1 MDEIIE
7 RLTSKHG
14 IDRFLTGGCGAFA
27 VALYMDLKRR
37 GKQPTIV
44 TILRRESHNVV
55 ELDFTDDTAPYCSYN
70 DPQVDVDIVS
80 HVVVEVDGK
89 EYDARGEVSSEEW
102 IQETKDL
109 LGPLINLDDDAW
121 SIVRTEPLDPNVQ
134 LKHFDLNY
142 SFNEPQ
148 DQLYAEL
155 AELINLPTTK

>member
-44 TILRRESHNVV
+44 TILR
-55 ELDFTDDTAPYCSYN
+55 
-70 DPQVDVDIVS
+70 
-80 HVVVEVDGK
+80 
-89 EYDARGEVSSEEW
+89 
-102 IQETKDL
+102 
-109 LGPLINLDDDAW
+109 
-121 SIVRTEPLDPNVQ
+121 TEPLDPNVQ